1 MPLFS
6 KKRLI
11 VIKKET
17 TYGVDATPIGTDAL
31 LVRNLEVTP
40 LNAEVVSRDLIRGY
54 YGNSEQLVSQTSSS
68 LSFEVELAGSGTA
81 TTVPKYDAA
90 LRACGLSP
98 TSTTYTPVS
107 SGFESA
113 TIFINVDGVLH
124 KFLGCRGTVSISCT
138 LGQIPTLKFDM
149 MSLYSEPTDT
159 AALTPT
165 YTLQSTPLVF
175 RQGNTPTFSIFS
187 NTSFCLQ
194 SFEFNLTNEMVYREL
209 VNCTKQVLIT
219 DRKPA
224 GSVTIEAP
232 TASALTTLRNFFNAA
247 VTTASGGIS
256 LVHGTAANNTVTFTA
271 SQVNVTAPTYSDMDG
286 IVMMNVPYV
295 AIPTTAGNNEFSL
308 AFT

>member
-40 LNAEVVSRDLIRGY
+40 LNAEVVSRDLIRSY

-68 LSFEVELAGSGTA
+68 LSFEVELAGSGTVA
-81 TTVPKYDAA
+81 VPKYDAA

-98 TSTTYTPVS
+98 TGTTYSPVS

-113 TIFINVDGVLH
+113 TVFINIDGVLH

-138 LGQIPTLKFDM
+138 LGQIPTLKFDL
-149 MSLYSEPTDT
+149 MSLYSEPTNE
-159 AALTPT
+159 AALAPT
-165 YTLQSTPLVF
+165 YTLQATPLIF
-175 RQGNTPTFSIFS
+175 RQGNTPTFSIYS

-194 SFEFNLTNEMVYREL
+194 SFEFNLANEMVYREL
-209 VNCTKQVLIT
+209 VNCTKQVLLT

-256 LVHGTAANNTVTFTA
+256 LVHGTTANNTVTFTA
-271 SQVNVTAPTYSDMDG
+271 PQVNVTAPTYSEQDG

-295 AIPTTAGNNEFSL
+295 AIPTSAGNNEFSL